1 MTVLTVSIITC
12 SRIERPEAAEVKT
25 TLEFSGGYRTDNL
38 DWNIAGNVNGTDP
51 NVLSELTWSD
61 LEIFQIGVGAKALIN
76 KTFYLRGSLSFGWIL
91 DGDNQDSDYNGN
103 DRTQEWSRSNNSSDG
118 NVSDASLGLG
128 YQFKLASG
136 RFRLTPLVGYS
147 YSAQYLNI
155 TDGVQTVSEPS
166 LAPAGVTPNP
176 IGPFP
181 GLDSSYD
188 TAWKIRE

>member
-1 MTVLTVSIITC
+1 MKRWPLLTVLTVSIITC

-61 LEIFQIGVGAKALIN
+61 LQIFQIGVGATALIN
-76 KTFYLRGSLSFGWIL
+76 KAIYLRGSLSFGWIL
-91 DGDNQDSDYNGN
+91 DGDNQDSDYSGN
-103 DRTQEWSRSNNSSDG
+103 DRTEEWSRSNNGSDG

-128 YQFKLASG
+128 YQLKLASG

-155 TDGVQTVSEPS
+155 KDGVQT
-166 LAPAGVTPNP
+166 
-176 IGPFP
+176 
-181 GLDSSYD
+181 GLSCDFSS
-188 TAWKIRE
+188 